1 MNVKTVFYI
10 PLLTLGLTFFQ
21 SISSFAEVE
30 NTRSLE
36 GPSLIFVIENSRQLQ
51 STVLKSADD
60 LQNLLRELE
69 LAILFPSSSSVEL
82 ISFGNVIQSEVTSVA
97 NLADKI
103 KQLQPQ
109 VECGTVALAALEKAV
124 NDVKPGENVILM
136 TQQLIP
142 EGNLSAIKQKFSEKN
157 VHIHSV
163 LVSGVTCQ

>member
-10 PLLTLGLTFFQ
+10 PLLTLVLTFFQ

-60 LQNLLRELE
+60 LQNLLREL
-69 LAILFPSSSSVEL
+69 AIFLPSSSSVEL